1 MPILDVE
8 LVLSV
13 GEVPRDDPALRLA
26 DAAGTAP
33 GSDPGSTWVKLH
45 YLPRQQDGENA
56 GVADADAIAP
66 VFVSLLMADPPAVG
80 DAQRAQVTA
89 ALTDAIA
96 NTTQRARDPV
106 HILLEPAARGRIAFG
121 GNLRE

>member
-13 GEVPRDDPALRLA
+13 GEVPRDDPALRFA

-56 GVADADAIAP
+56 GDADDIAP
-66 VFVSLLMADPPAVG
+66 VFVSLLD
-80 DAQRAQVTA
+80 R
-89 ALTDAIA
+89 
-96 NTTQRARDPV
+96 
-106 HILLEPAARGRIAFG
+106 
-121 GNLRE
+121 LRR